1 MSARGRLHRRVS
13 VVAVVACLL
22 VWATSIWSYYW
33 PQVSAVVLSVS
44 HVNQTVPAVTT
55 REYRR
60 FSHSPERHLDY
71 TTIRY
76 RFRSDAGDVVSD
88 RIAFDRFRLDS
99 SEPVPLFRT
108 GETIAV
114 YVPFI
119 GARYSVVRPGIS
131 PATLWLLTGVVAL
144 FLALP
149 LLADTLIKL
158 IASMTTAPR
167 APERR

>member
-1 MSARGRLHRRVS
+1 M
-13 VVAVVACLL
+13 
-22 VWATSIWSYYW
+22 
-33 PQVSAVVLSVS
+33 LSVS
-44 HVNQTVPAVTT
+44 HVNETIAAVTKKAQ
-55 REYRR
+55 RG

-76 RFRSDAGDVVSD
+76 RFQASQGDVVSD
-88 RIAFDRFRLDS
+88 RISFDTVRVDF

-114 YVPFI
+114 YVPFV
-119 GARYSVVRPGIS
+119 GARYSVVRPGIP

-149 LLADTLIKL
+149 LLADALIKL
-158 IASMTTAPR
+158 IAGMTAASR
-167 APERR
+167 SLERR